1 MSLVISLPEWLEAS
15 NCKEVAFSDDVS
27 AMQFVLALAQRN
39 IKEGGGPFAAA
50 IVSEFGS
57 LVAAGVNR
65 VVSAGSSVLH
75 AEMLALMLAQQKA
88 GTHDLSTA
96 GRFTLVTSCAPCAM
110 CLGAIPWSGVR
121 RVVCGARGED
131 AELIGFDEGDKPDRW
146 QQRLEA
152 RCIGVSE
159 DICREQAAAIL
170 LDYRDGGY
178 PLY

>member
-15 NCKEVAFSDDVS
+15 NRQEMVFADDVS
-27 AMQFVLALAQRN
+27 AMQFVLALARRN

-50 IVSEFGS
+50 IVSDSGA

-75 AEMLALMLAQQKA
+75 AEMLALMLAQQKT
-88 GTHDLSTA
+88 GSHDLSTS
-96 GRFTLVTSCAPCAM
+96 GRLTLVTSCAPCAM
-110 CLGAIPWSGVR
+110 CLGAIPWSGVS

-131 AELIGFDEGDKPDRW
+131 AEQVGFDEGDKPDCW
-146 QQRLEA
+146 QHLLEA
-152 RCIGVSE
+152 RCIQVSE
-159 DICREQAAAIL
+159 DVCRDQATAIL
-170 LDYRDGGY
+170 QDYRDGGH